1 MDMFEDALKEAQ
13 EKLKEAQ
20 EKAEMQDAE
29 VDVNK
34 LVNQYFDKDSVTYA
48 RLLFNYL
55 VFYGCPPKAIE
66 KTLSALANRW

>member
-1 MDMFEDALKEAQ
+1 MDMFEDALR
-13 EKLKEAQ
+13 EAQ
-20 EKAEMQDAE
+20 EKAKMQYEE
-29 VDVNK
+29 VDIGK
-34 LVNQYFDKDSVTYA
+34 LIDQYFDKDSVSYA